1 MIFDSSLTWPRRGD
15 WPDGLAFAGVWRDT
29 AKPFWPRPTGRRVCT
44 YAECG
49 SANRETHTHT
59 YTSLTRSRFT
69 QPTGSS
75 PDYSEKSDACAQP
88 LIPGHCS
95 IYPSASSSSN
105 SLSLSHAPTS
115 SDAAP
120 PWKVCDIG
128 RFKLPPRRP
137 GCICH
142 EVRLR

>member
-105 SLSLSHAPTS
+105 SLSLSRTNQLGRRATMEGVRYWPVQ
-115 SDAAP
+115 AAP
-120 PWKVCDIG
+120 KAAGVH
-128 RFKLPPRRP
+128 LP
-137 GCICH
+137 
-142 EVRLR
+142 